1 MNKSI
6 YTVLIILFF
15 TACNSIPN
23 ETSKGGNKPKAPFM
37 WENAT
42 VYFLL
47 ADRFNNGDSTNDY
60 NFGRKQDGAALRS
73 FMGGD
78 IKGITQKIKEG
89 YFSDLGVNAIWVNPL
104 VEQIHG
110 AVDEGTGKSYGFHGY
125 WTKDWTALDPNFGTM
140 EDLQELVRV
149 AHENGIRILLDVV
162 MNHTGPVTEKDP
174 QWPDKWVRTDPNCT
188 YEDWESTVKC
198 TLVDNLPDILTES
211 EEEVDLPQH
220 LLDKWEREGR
230 LARELIELDEFFDRT
245 GYPRAPKYYIIKWL
259 IDYVKALGIDGFRV
273 DTVKHT
279 EAGVWGE
286 LYAEALKAL
295 EDWKNEH
302 PEEKLDDLPFYMV
315 GEVYNYSI
323 HNGLNYTYDGDTAIN
338 FFEEGFK
345 SMINFSLKWEVA
357 QKPLD
362 EVYSNYS
369 KILNEGELKE
379 KSVLNYLS
387 SHDDGQPFDAN
398 RDNVFNTANYLL
410 LAPGAAQ
417 IYYGDETARKLNAQ
431 ANGDATLRSFM
442 NWDELENNIDRKDY
456 RIQEIQKHWQK
467 LGQFRNNH
475 PAIGAGVHQKLND
488 MPYTFARTY
497 SDSSYTDKVV
507 VVMDSGS
514 NSIDVKNIFSEGEE
528 IRNFYTGETAVVKHQ
543 ALTFKKAGRI
553 MLLEVIP

>member
-1 MNKSI
+1 M
-6 YTVLIILFF
+6 
-15 TACNSIPN
+15 
-23 ETSKGGNKPKAPFM
+23 
-37 WENAT
+37 
-42 VYFLL
+42 
-47 ADRFNNGDSTNDY
+47 
-60 NFGRKQDGAALRS
+60 
-73 FMGGD
+73 
-78 IKGITQKIKEG
+78 
-89 YFSDLGVNAIWVNPL
+89 
-104 VEQIHG
+104 
-110 AVDEGTGKSYGFHGY
+110 
-125 WTKDWTALDPNFGTM
+125 
-140 EDLQELVRV
+140 
-149 AHENGIRILLDVV
+149 
-162 MNHTGPVTEKDP
+162 
-174 QWPDKWVRTDPNCT
+174 
-188 YEDWESTVKC
+188 
-198 TLVDNLPDILTES
+198 
-211 EEEVDLPQH
+211 
-220 LLDKWEREGR
+220 
-230 LARELIELDEFFDRT
+230 
-245 GYPRAPKYYIIKWL
+245 
-259 IDYVKALGIDGFRV
+259 
-273 DTVKHT
+273 
-279 EAGVWGE
+279 
-286 LYAEALKAL
+286 YAEALKAL

-302 PEEKLDDLPFYMV
+302 SEEKLDDLPFYMV

-345 SMINFSLKWEVA
+345 SMINFSLKWEVV